1 MTKDLTWNK
10 IFDAQRWMFGCRS
23 CYTWSSNNR
32 WTLLKSRLKCRF
44 LTLRYA
50 FYYKEYLWFSKVN
63 VNIPTKFLWN
73 TSIPFLEYVLKNYQ
87 LLEWG
92 CLNFVLIY
100 LCKNNGFCKLTDIYL
115 ELNPLS
121 ISIKFTCCVLTKI
134 VSLHLAI
141 IVFPFSCK

>member
-1 MTKDLTWNK
+1 M
-10 IFDAQRWMFGCRS
+10 
-23 CYTWSSNNR
+23 
-32 WTLLKSRLKCRF
+32 LKSRLKCRF

-87 LLEWG
+87 LLELG

-121 ISIKFTCCVLTKI
+121 ISTKFTCCVLTKI

-141 IVFPFSCK
+141 IVFPFSCKLFWSVQWILFYRITVHISGIASLQNNLKSSP